1 MQKILNKTIAIIIIA
16 MLVGINFVPSV
27 SYAANEIKQDSK
39 TSESNV
45 EFNAMINNGY
55 SSTMDITEKGN
66 LMLNIKVSESGYLK
80 DAKITLKDNNYTMS
94 DATNE
99 NIKEINGNE
108 ITLNEIREKKE
119 K

>member
-1 MQKILNKTIAIIIIA
+1 MQKILNETIAIIIIA

-55 SSTMDITEKGN
+55 SDRKS
-66 LMLNIKVSESGYLK
+66 VV
-80 DAKITLKDNNYTMS
+80 
-94 DATNE
+94 
-99 NIKEINGNE
+99 
-108 ITLNEIREKKE
+108 
-119 K
+119 